1 MISKSIRMDPNPE
14 PMEPPLPNSFGQS
27 PKTYQLFVPEIKHL
41 LGLKKL
47 TELEKCLNSLS
58 AFDLVDAW
66 KEFTPQDKTILF
78 NLLKTSLSMKVFEAL
93 DIEDQKHILS
103 TLSEDV
109 TQAFI
114 QDVPAD
120 DLARVFHKLPQ
131 RVVKHLSS
139 FIKKAEMVRYV
150 NQVLSFPPNT
160 SGSLMDPKFFT
171 LNKDLT
177 SHQAITALSAAVH
190 TTSDEPLVDLYVT
203 DAEGRLLGQVSL
215 ADLFRASSNMKIGE
229 IMTSTQRIQVQA
241 ELDQERVAE
250 HFRKFD
256 LLSCPVVDAEG
267 KLLGIIPAQRIFD
280 VVREE
285 ATEDVQKIG
294 GMEALDAPYFQI
306 GFFEMAKKR
315 AGWLLVLF
323 VGETFTATAMGF
335 FQTEIEKAVVLA
347 LFIPL
352 IISSGG
358 NSGSQATTLVIRA
371 MALGEV
377 RLRDWWRVF
386 YREVGSGLAL
396 GLILGCVGM
405 MRILLWPARKTLY
418 GDHFVLIAVTIGAS
432 LVGIVLWGTMM
443 GAMLPLVL
451 RRLGFDPAT
460 ASAPF
465 VATLVDVTGL
475 IIYFSVASLFLHG
488 VLL

>member
-1 MISKSIRMDPNPE
+1 MPNG
-14 PMEPPLPNSFGQS
+14 FGQA
-27 PKTYQLFVPEIKHL
+27 PKTYQLFVPEIKKL
-41 LGLKKL
+41 LQDKKL
-47 TELEKCLNSLS
+47 TDLEKFLNSLS
-58 AFDLVDAW
+58 AFDIVDAW

-78 NLLKTSLSMKVFEAL
+78 NLLKTSLSIKVFEAI
-93 DIEDQKHILS
+93 DIDDQKHILS

-120 DLARVFHKLPQ
+120 DLARVFHKLPT

-150 NQVLSFPPNT
+150 NQVMSFPANT
-160 SGSLMDPKFFT
+160 AGSLMDPKFFT
-171 LNKDLT
+171 LGKDLT
-177 SHQAITALSAAVH
+177 SHQAISALSAAVH
-190 TTSDEPLVDLYVT
+190 ATSDEPLVDIYVT
-203 DAEGRLLGQVSL
+203 DAEGRLLGQVTL
-215 ADLFRASSNMKIGE
+215 ADLFRASSNMRISE
-229 IMTSTQRIQVQA
+229 IMVSTLRIQVIA

-250 HFRKFD
+250 RFRKFD

-267 KLLGIIPAQRIFD
+267 KLLGIIPAKRIFD

-306 GFFEMAKKR
+306 GFFKMAQKR

-323 VGETFTATAMGF
+323 LGETFTATAMGF

-386 YREVGSGLAL
+386 YRELGSGLAL
-396 GLILGCVGM
+396 GIILGIVGLL
-405 MRILLWPARKTLY
+405 RILFWPASKTLY
-418 GDHFVLIAVTIGAS
+418 GEHYFLIALTVAFS
-432 LVGIVLWGTMM
+432 LVGIVLWGTLM
-443 GAMLPLVL
+443 GAMLPLIL

-475 IIYFSVASLFLHG
+475 IIYFSFASLFLRG
-488 VLL
+488 TLL